1 MTSMRVD
8 NTRIGVEE
16 VDDYIEKS
24 FRDVFNHY
32 SKAQLT
38 YYCSRGDSVPVE
50 ELKKIHDTINDEL
63 DEALLALSDLAQA
76 VKANL
81 AMEYEVHKVTE
92 LPVKDD
98 NVIVFGKPE

>member
-1 MTSMRVD
+1 MKVE

-32 SKAQLT
+32 SKAQLN

-50 ELKKIHDTINDEL
+50 ELKQIHDIINDEL

-81 AMEYEVHKVTE
+81 NMEYEVRKVDG
-92 LPVKDD
+92 L
-98 NVIVFGKPE
+98 